1 MDYNILLFILLPK
14 VLHLHISENKIA
26 FDILSILPLSCS
38 RRELPAVVAVLV
50 AVLVFPFILAMH
62 YNHLAL
68 SPASVIKRSVSFTL
82 TLVQVSSFPPF
93 LGAGGSTFQMFKLT
107 FFLR

>member
-1 MDYNILLFILLPK
+1 M
-14 VLHLHISENKIA
+14 
-26 FDILSILPLSCS
+26 
-38 RRELPAVVAVLV
+38 AVLV

-82 TLVQVSSFPPF
+82 TLVQVSSFLHSWE
-93 LGAGGSTFQMFKLT
+93 LGAALIKCF
-107 FFLR
+107 